1 MRVRSRGSNVLAG
14 CLLVAAAAVAAPA
27 PSSAQ
32 DRPVSITIGG
42 AVVGPLS
49 DSADRFSPGPGATV
63 GAAWNLTEQA
73 VLRFDCL
80 WSRFGTQGD
89 WPKPPLGLEVG
100 VKPRFQFV
108 SAAFMFQAP
117 PGRVRAYILA
127 GAGLY
132 RRSVTL
138 AASGGGSAS
147 VCDPY
152 WFVCEPGG
160 VSAGRLSGSRSSTDL
175 GVNVGVGAR
184 SGRFFA
190 EIRYHSTWGPEFVTP
205 GGRTRATGRFLP
217 LTVGVIF

>member
-1 MRVRSRGSNVLAG
+1 MQVRRRGTSAVAG
-14 CLLVAAAAVAAPA
+14 WLLVAAAAAAAPS
-27 PSSAQ
+27 PSYAQ
-32 DRPVSITIGG
+32 DKPVSITLGG

-49 DSADRFSPGPGATV
+49 DSADRFSPGLGATA

-73 VLRFDCL
+73 VVRFDVL
-80 WSRFGTQGD
+80 WSRFGAQDD
-89 WPKPPLGLEVG
+89 WPKPPLDLQVS
-100 VKPRFQFV
+100 VKPRFQFA

-138 AASGGGSAS
+138 TASGGGSAS

-152 WFVCEPGG
+152 WFVCEPGD

-175 GVNVGVGAR
+175 GVNVGVGVR
-184 SGRFFA
+184 SGMFFA
-190 EIRYHSTWGPEFVTP
+190 EIRYHSTWGPEFATP
-205 GGRTRATGRFLP
+205 GGRARATGRFLP
-217 LTVGVIF
+217 LTVGVMF

>member
-1 MRVRSRGSNVLAG
+1 MQVRTRERHVLAG
-14 CLLVAAAAVAAPA
+14 WLLVAAAAVAAPA

-32 DRPVSITIGG
+32 DKPLSITLGG

-63 GAAWNLTEQA
+63 GAAWALTEQA
-73 VLRFDCL
+73 VVRFDLL
-80 WSRFGTQGD
+80 WSRFGAQDD
-89 WPKPPLGLEVG
+89 WPKPPLALQVG
-100 VKPRFQFV
+100 VKPRFQFA

-138 AASGGGSAS
+138 ASSGAGSVS

-152 WFVCEPGG
+152 WFVCEPGE

-175 GVNVGVGAR
+175 GVNVGVGVR
-184 SGRFFA
+184 SGMFFA
-190 EIRYHSTWGPEFVTP
+190 EIRYHSTWGPEYAAP
-205 GGRTRATGRFLP
+205 AGRTRATGRFLP
-217 LTVGVIF
+217 LTVGVMF

>member
-1 MRVRSRGSNVLAG
+1 MQVRRRERRVLAG
-14 CLLVAAAAVAAPA
+14 WLLVAVAAAAAPA
-27 PSSAQ
+27 ASAAQ
-32 DRPVSITIGG
+32 DRPVSITLGG

-73 VLRFDCL
+73 VVRFDYL
-80 WSRFGTQGD
+80 WSRFGKQDD
-89 WPKPPLGLEVG
+89 WPKPPLALQIG
-100 VKPRFQFV
+100 VKPRFQFA
-108 SAAFMFQAP
+108 SAAFMFQGP

-152 WFVCEPGG
+152 WFVCEPGE

-175 GVNVGVGAR
+175 GLNVGVGVR
-184 SGRFFA
+184 SGRLFA
-190 EIRYHSTWGPEFVTP
+190 EIRYHSTWGPAFDTP
-205 GGRTRATGRFLP
+205 GGRIRATGRFLP
-217 LTVGVIF
+217 LTVGVMF